1 MHHPPCETDLI
12 VTSGSQDGL
21 SKAIEMLMEEG
32 DPVKKLPPL
41 VKNEIYLDSYKLAW
55 LLEHYQVSFS
65 CFKSSWFIW
74 IIFSK

>member
-32 DPVKKLPPL
+32 DPVNKLPPF
-41 VKNEIYLDSYKLAW
+41 VTIEI
-55 LLEHYQVSFS
+55 V
-65 CFKSSWFIW
+65 I
-74 IIFSK
+74 